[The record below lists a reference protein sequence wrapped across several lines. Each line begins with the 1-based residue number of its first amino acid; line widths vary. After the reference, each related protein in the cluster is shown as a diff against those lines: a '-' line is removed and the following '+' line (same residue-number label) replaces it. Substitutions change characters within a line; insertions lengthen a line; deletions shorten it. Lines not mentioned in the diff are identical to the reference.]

1 MSPLIRLIS
10 FSILLYCSP
19 LLLAEES
26 TTPPPPAPAA
36 QAQPEEKGLAFSLS
50 GEFDKYFFPTKLDFT
65 LPVFKL
71 NIKDVVIDLN
81 DLGFT
86 FKKDKTNKGLELAN
100 IRAWAKKMFVHVP
113 EENALVNLENFE
125 EVTENQQEGDVI
137 NSVVRSHFDR
147 LTLPKRMTKTAE
159 DLNLRYNSTLEF
171 NRLDAESLL
180 ALQKHFYE
188 LRASGMFDQIFQ
200 TNGKEAEDAAATAG
214 GMFAMAM
221 MGKMIE
227 IAPKLMARSPE
238 MLLSQFN
245 LSSEKSE
252 INITGQAN
260 VGIVAPPGEPQPKFD
275 GNPNVVGASKVEMR
289 IEKNLFKTLIEEMF
303 QPEDY
308 QAKIKSLV
316 DEKLMNDTGSHYEVT
331 LTADYKDHKLTMNK
345 AMETFAALIKTATP
359 PKTAETPEIQ
369 DAATEAVSLLKNLSV
384 EVAQQY
390 ETTGKWTVTQK
401 LTGEKSGKYTAKIDS
416 NTKQLYLQATLKG
429 IDADVPAN
437 LARKTIRL
445 SYDRK
450 EKTWKCES
458 GKPNGIDV
466 KDFPANCQ

>member
-1 MSPLIRLIS
+1 MFPLIRLIS

-19 LLLAEES
+19 PLLAEES
-26 TTPPPPAPAA
+26 ATPPPPAPAA
-36 QAQPEEKGLAFSLS
+36 QVQPEEKSLAFSLS

-71 NIKDVVIDLN
+71 NIKDVTIDLN

-86 FKKDKTNKGLELAN
+86 FKKDKTDKGLELAN
-100 IRAWAKKMFVHVP
+100 VRAWAKKMFVHVP

-125 EVTENQQEGDVI
+125 EVTENQQDGDVI
-137 NSVVRSHFDR
+137 NSAVRSHFDR
-147 LTLPKRMTKTAE
+147 LTLPKQLTKTAE
-159 DLNLRYNSTLEF
+159 DLNLRYNSVLEF
-171 NRLDAESLL
+171 KQLDAESLL

-188 LRASGMFDQIFQ
+188 LRASGMFDQIFE
-200 TNGKEAEDAAATAG
+200 TSGKEAEDAAATAG

-227 IAPKLMARSPE
+227 IAPKLVARSPE

-260 VGIVAPPGEPQPKFD
+260 IGVIAPPIVEPQPKFD
-275 GNPNVVGASKVEMR
+275 GNPNIAGSSKFEVR

-308 QAKIKSLV
+308 QTKIKSLV

-345 AMETFAALIKTATP
+345 AMETFADLLKTATP
-359 PKTAETPEIQ
+359 PETAETQ

-384 EVAQQY
+384 EVALQY

-401 LTGEKSGKYTAKIDS
+401 LQGEKSGKFTAKIES
-416 NTKQLYLQATLKG
+416 NTKQLHLQATLKG
-429 IDADVPAN
+429 IDAGVPAN

-458 GKPNGIDV
+458 GKPNGIDA

>member
-19 LLLAEES
+19 ALFAEEPAK
-26 TTPPPPAPAA
+26 PPPQTQAA
-36 QAQPEEKGLAFSLS
+36 AEEKGLAFSFS

-71 NIKDVVIDLN
+71 NIKDVNIDFN

-86 FKKDKTNKGLELAN
+86 FKKDKTDKGLELAN

-113 EENALVNLENFE
+113 EENVVVNLENFE
-125 EVTENQQEGDVI
+125 EVTENQQDGDVL
-137 NSVVRSHFDR
+137 NSTVRSYFDR
-147 LTLPKRMTKTAE
+147 LTLPKQLTKTAE
-159 DLNLRYNSTLEF
+159 DLNLRYKSTLEF
-171 NRLDAESLL
+171 KRLDAEALL
-180 ALQKHFYE
+180 TLQNHFYE
-188 LRASGMFDQIFQ
+188 LRASGMFDHIFDKS
-200 TNGKEAEDAAATAG
+200 GKDAEDAAGTAG
-214 GMFAMAM
+214 AMFAMAM

-227 IAPKLMARSPE
+227 IAPKLVARSPE
-238 MLLSQFN
+238 MLLSQFD

-260 VGIVAPPGEPQPKFD
+260 LGIIAPPGEPQPKFD
-275 GNPNVVGASKVEMR
+275 GNPNVAGSSKFEMR
-289 IEKNLFKTLIEEMF
+289 IEKNLFHTLIEEMF
-303 QPEDY
+303 QAKDY

-316 DEKLMNDTGSHYEVT
+316 DEKLMTDTGSHYEAT
-331 LTADYKDHKLTMNK
+331 LTADYKDHQFKMNK
-345 AMETFAALIKTATP
+345 AMETFAEFFQTAVSSE
-359 PKTAETPEIQ
+359 TAENPEIQ
-369 DAATEAVSLLKNLSV
+369 DAATEAVTLLKNLSV

-401 LTGEKSGKYTAKIDS
+401 LQGEKTGQFTAKIES

-458 GKPNGIDV
+458 GKPNGVVV
-466 KDFPANCQ
+466 KDLPSNCQ